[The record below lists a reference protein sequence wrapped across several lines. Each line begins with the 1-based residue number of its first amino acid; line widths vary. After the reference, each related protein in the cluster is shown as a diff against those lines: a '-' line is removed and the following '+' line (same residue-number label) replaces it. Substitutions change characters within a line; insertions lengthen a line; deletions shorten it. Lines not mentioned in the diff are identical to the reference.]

1 MFLCRKGEVPV
12 ESKKLTVLD
21 ALLGR
26 LNWSVRERNTG
37 FTQVLVNLVIVFLRR
52 EKLSFLQNC
61 AAINFT
67 NLQKQVLDLV
77 LVIVFFVVRNCLFCI
92 IVQ

>member
-1 MFLCRKGEVPV
+1 MFLCRKRDVPV
-12 ESKKLTVLD
+12 DSEKLTVLE

-26 LNWSVRERNTG
+26 LNRSVRERNTG
-37 FTQVLVNLVIVFLRR
+37 FAQVLVNLVVVFLRR

-67 NLQKQVLDLV
+67 NLKMQMLDLV
-77 LVIVFFVVRNCLFCI
+77 LVIVFYVVRNCLFCI